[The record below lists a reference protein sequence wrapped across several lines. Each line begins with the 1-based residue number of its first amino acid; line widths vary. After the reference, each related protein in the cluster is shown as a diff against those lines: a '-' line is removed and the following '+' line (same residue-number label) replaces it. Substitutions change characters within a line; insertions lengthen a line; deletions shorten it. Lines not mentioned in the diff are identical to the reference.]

1 MRKRSI
7 TLTIYF
13 LLLFVPIYWMVITSL
28 KTDVEILQSFTLFP
42 QQITFENYKEI
53 FTSEVW

>member
-7 TLTIYF
+7 TLAVYF

-42 QQITFENYKEI
+42 RQITFENYREI